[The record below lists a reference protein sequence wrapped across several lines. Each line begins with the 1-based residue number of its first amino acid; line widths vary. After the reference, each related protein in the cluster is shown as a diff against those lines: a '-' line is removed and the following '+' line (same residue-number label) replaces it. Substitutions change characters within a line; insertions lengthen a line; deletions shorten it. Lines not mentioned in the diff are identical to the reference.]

1 MHNRRNRSGVSIGTV
16 ATLVVLAL
24 VIIGC
29 AVLFPKLLGHVEQRV
44 SAQQVS
50 VALENSFHA
59 FSDSVLA
66 QQTTTAATV
75 AATAPPAVAT
85 ATPEA
90 AATPVPVQKLTI
102 TAAGEISIDR
112 TIQSACTNDTGYN
125 FGFLFEQLK
134 SRLTSDINLATL
146 QNIVIPEEQLTD
158 TNMPSA
164 ALTGIA
170 SGGFNVL
177 CTGFYGALDGGLDG
191 LRSTLS
197 LIEQNG
203 MLPYGTYLSQDQRSR
218 VVTMDVNGL
227 TVAFL
232 SFQNELSSEGKKATT
247 KEEQSYVF
255 APLTL
260 PTITAEISAA
270 RAAGAKIVVVSL
282 CWGREGATE
291 PTKLQTEM
299 AQGIAAAGADIIIGN
314 NPGVLQTVAILSS
327 TRADGSQRQTLCAY
341 SLGSLINSD
350 RTDRT
355 VISSAMLH
363 MDLKYNLETDV
374 LTFESITYTPV
385 YIWRGRY
392 NGKTAFQPLIADA
405 AAPSYVGND
414 QQDVMGRALSDVR
427 AVFENSLIQER

>member
-1 MHNRRNRSGVSIGTV
+1 MRKRRGRSGVSIGTM
-16 ATLVVLAL
+16 ATLAMLVL
-24 VIIGC
+24 VIGGC
-29 AVLFPKLLGHVEQRV
+29 ALLFPKLLGRVDQRV
-44 SAQQVS
+44 NPQQVG
-50 VALENSFHA
+50 VALEKSFSA
-59 FSDSVLA
+59 FGGSVLGQA
-66 QQTTTAATV
+66 TAAPTATAAARNV
-75 AATAPPAVAT
+75 VASAVPTAAATAAPA
-85 ATPEA
+85 
-90 AATPVPVQKLTI
+90 QRLSI

-112 TIQSACTNDTGYN
+112 DIQAACTNDSGYD
-125 FGFLFEQLK
+125 FGFLFEQVK
-134 SRLTSDINLATL
+134 SRLTGDINLATL
-146 QNIVIPEEQLTD
+146 QNIVLPEEKLTKI
-158 TNMPSA
+158 NMPA
-164 ALTGIA
+164 AAVTAIA
-170 SGGFNVL
+170 GGGFNAL
-177 CTGFYGALDGGLDG
+177 CTGFYDALNGGVEG

-197 LIEQNG
+197 VIGQNG

-218 VVTMDVNGL
+218 VATLDVNGL

-299 AQGIAAAGADIIIGN
+299 AQGIAAAGADIIIGS
-314 NPGVLQTVAILSS
+314 NPGVLQPVSILTS

-341 SLGSLINSD
+341 SLGSLVNSD
-350 RTDRT
+350 RSDRS
-355 VISSAMLH
+355 VISSAMLA
-363 MDLKYNLETDV
+363 MDLKYNLETDA

-392 NGKTAFQPLIADA
+392 NGKTAFQPLIANA

-414 QQDVMGRALSDVR
+414 QQDVMARALSDVR
-427 AVFENSLIQER
+427 AIFANSLIQEQ

>member
-1 MHNRRNRSGVSIGTV
+1 M
-16 ATLVVLAL
+16 ATLVFLVL
-24 VIIGC
+24 VIGGC
-29 AVLFPKLLGHVEQRV
+29 AFLFPKLLGHVDQRV
-44 SAQQVS
+44 SPQQVG
-50 VALENSFHA
+50 VALENSFTA
-59 FSDSVLA
+59 FGDTVLG
-66 QQTTTAATV
+66 Q
-75 AATAPPAVAT
+75 AT
-85 ATPEA
+85 ATPTATAEPLSNVA
-90 AATPVPVQKLTI
+90 AVVPTATATSVPSQRLSI

-112 TIQSACTNDTGYN
+112 DIQSACTNDSGYD
-125 FGFLFEQLK
+125 FDFLFEQIK
-134 SRLTSDINLATL
+134 SRLTGDINLAAL
-146 QNIVIPEEQLTD
+146 HNIVLPEEKLTNI
-158 TNMPSA
+158 NMPATAVSA
-164 ALTGIA
+164 LA
-170 SGGFNVL
+170 GGGLNVL
-177 CTGFYGALDGGLDG
+177 STGFYGALNGGLEG
-191 LRSTLS
+191 LRNTLS
-197 LIEQNG
+197 VIEADG

>member
-1 MHNRRNRSGVSIGTV
+1 
-16 ATLVVLAL
+16 
-24 VIIGC
+24 
-29 AVLFPKLLGHVEQRV
+29 
-44 SAQQVS
+44 
-50 VALENSFHA
+50 
-59 FSDSVLA
+59 
-66 QQTTTAATV
+66 
-75 AATAPPAVAT
+75 
-85 ATPEA
+85 
-90 AATPVPVQKLTI
+90 
-102 TAAGEISIDR
+102 
-112 TIQSACTNDTGYN
+112 
-125 FGFLFEQLK
+125 
-134 SRLTSDINLATL
+134 
-146 QNIVIPEEQLTD
+146 
-158 TNMPSA
+158 
-164 ALTGIA
+164 
-170 SGGFNVL
+170 
-177 CTGFYGALDGGLDG
+177 
-191 LRSTLS
+191 
-197 LIEQNG
+197 